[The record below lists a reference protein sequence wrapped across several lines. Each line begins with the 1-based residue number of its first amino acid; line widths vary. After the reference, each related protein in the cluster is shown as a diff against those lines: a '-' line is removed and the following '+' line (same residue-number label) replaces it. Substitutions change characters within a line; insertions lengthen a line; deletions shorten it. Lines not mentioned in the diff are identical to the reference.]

1 MHGCGSKS
9 VMDDPDRLQ
18 PVPGSRHSL
27 SLQGTMNALEHIALM
42 TVTPLALP
50 CTTSVP
56 NKTLLMLAVKTT
68 MTIHIQRTF
77 AIILTTLLVATLS
90 GCSLPG
96 IYEPE
101 EASAAPEP
109 RQVDI
114 FYVTNRAPDSDDERY
129 FSSAR
134 GDLNFGTTHVSLPP
148 GHVMGR
154 HEEPSLLKFETGHDP
169 NKHIKL
175 LDVMSMNRDDFA
187 KHLGDAVAASP
198 GHKLMI
204 FVHGYNSQFTQAART
219 VAQFA
224 ADLKFNGPVVLFS
237 WPSQGSLTG
246 YTVDETNAEW
256 AQSHFLE
263 LMTALLERIPVQHI
277 YLVGHSMGNRIIG
290 RAMATLANERLE
302 SDMLRF
308 REIIMI
314 APDIDAEVFRMD
326 MAPRLAR
333 TGIHMTLYASSSD
346 RALLASK
353 AFHGYP
359 RAGESGEGLVVIE
372 GLETIDASDASGGML
387 GHSYFAEDRR
397 MMEDIYALL
406 QTGQRADERFGLEA
420 VDTSEG
426 RHWKFRK

>member
-1 MHGCGSKS
+1 MKLTTTN
-9 VMDDPDRLQ
+9 RLRY
-18 PVPGSRHSL
+18 V
-27 SLQGTMNALEHIALM
+27 I
-42 TVTPLALP
+42 
-50 CTTSVP
+50 
-56 NKTLLMLAVKTT
+56 
-68 MTIHIQRTF
+68 
-77 AIILTTLLVATLS
+77 AIILTAIMALIFN
-90 GCSLPG
+90 GCSLMDNPT
-96 IYEPE
+96 
-101 EASAAPEP
+101 ATKAVVLPEP
-109 RQVDI
+109 RQFPL
-114 FYVTNRAPDSDDERY
+114 FYVTNRAPESDGEGY
-129 FSSAR
+129 FSGAR
-134 GDLNFGTTHVSLPP
+134 GDINFGTATVSIPP

-169 NKHIKL
+169 DKHIQL
-175 LDVMSMNRDDFA
+175 HEVTRLSRDDFA
-187 KHLGDAVAASP
+187 ERLGNAVDNSP
-198 GHKLMI
+198 GRKLLI
-204 FVHGYNSQFTQAART
+204 FVHGYNAAFVEATRT

-256 AQSHFLE
+256 AQSHFME

-290 RAMATLANERLE
+290 RAMTTLANERLE

-326 MAPRLAR
+326 MAPRLTR
-333 TGIHMTLYASSSD
+333 TGIHLTLYASSSD
-346 RALLASK
+346 RALRASK

-359 RAGESGEGLVVIE
+359 RAGESGDGLVVIK
-372 GLETIDASDASGGML
+372 GLETIDASDVSGGIL

-406 QTGQRADERFGLEA
+406 QTGQRADQRFGLEA
-420 VDTSEG
+420 VDSAEG
-426 RHWKFRK
+426 RHWTFRK

>member
-1 MHGCGSKS
+1 MYARRASH
-9 VMDDPDRLQ
+9 MTDRTRY
-18 PVPGSRHSL
+18 V
-27 SLQGTMNALEHIALM
+27 I
-42 TVTPLALP
+42 
-50 CTTSVP
+50 
-56 NKTLLMLAVKTT
+56 
-68 MTIHIQRTF
+68 
-77 AIILTTLLVATLS
+77 AIILTAMLLAISS
-90 GCSLPG
+90 GCSLMETSGP
-96 IYEPE
+96 
-101 EASAAPEP
+101 ASAGTITEP
-109 RQVDI
+109 RKVEL
-114 FYVTNRAPDSDDERY
+114 FYVTNRAPDSDGENY

-134 GDLNFGTTHVSLPP
+134 GDIHFGTARISIPP

-154 HEEPSLLKFETGHDP
+154 HEEPSLLKFETGQDAS
-169 NKHIKL
+169 KHIKL
-175 LDVMSMNRDDFA
+175 LDVTRLSRDNFA
-187 KHLGDAVAASP
+187 ETLTRAVEASP
-198 GHKLMI
+198 DNKLMI
-204 FVHGYNSQFTQAART
+204 FVHGYNVEFPDASRT

-256 AQSHFLE
+256 AQSHFQE
-263 LMTALLERIPVQHI
+263 LMVALLENIPVQHI

-290 RAMATLANERLE
+290 RAMVTLANERLE
-302 SDMLRF
+302 SDMLLF

-333 TGIHMTLYASSSD
+333 TGIHLTLYASTGD

-359 RAGESGEGLVVIE
+359 RAGESGDGLVVIE
-372 GLETIDASDASGGML
+372 GLETIDASDASGGIL

-406 QTGQRADERFGLEA
+406 QTGQRADQRFGLEA
-420 VDTSEG
+420 VDTPKG
-426 RHWKFRK
+426 RHWTFRK